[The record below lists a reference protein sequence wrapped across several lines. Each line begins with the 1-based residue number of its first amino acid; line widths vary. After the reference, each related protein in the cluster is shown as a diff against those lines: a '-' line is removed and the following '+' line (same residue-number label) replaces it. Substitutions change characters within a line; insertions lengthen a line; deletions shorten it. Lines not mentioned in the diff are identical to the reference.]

1 MTLWAWRVLLPESEV
16 ARVTSKKSESSLS
29 SRKAPDTVEPKSFQR
44 RQKLSAVEP
53 MVSGKL
59 LRLSLD
65 FNSRWPLPVLSA
77 LLWRCRRCWS
87 RWRRRKLAPGE
98 ITCLTTQFFFC
109 WNLKINKASSCLEEE
124 RAWARARAQKPGPEN
139 WFRPKCLW
147 SSNWHGQNF

>member
-65 FNSRWPLPVLSA
+65 FHSR
-77 LLWRCRRCWS
+77 
-87 RWRRRKLAPGE
+87 
-98 ITCLTTQFFFC
+98 
-109 WNLKINKASSCLEEE
+109 
-124 RAWARARAQKPGPEN
+124 
-139 WFRPKCLW
+139 
-147 SSNWHGQNF
+147 